1 MYTDNRVRQQVAA
14 STVHW
19 FLGRN
24 AKYEIMRD
32 YTTIDMAVKRVRTTV
47 DEY

>member
-14 STVHW
+14 STVHFCW

-32 YTTIDMAVKRVRTTV
+32 YTTIDMAVKRAYGLR
-47 DEY
+47 